1 MMMNVYAFDLCAI
14 VILLLTFF
22 CMFYHKDLHKPQ
34 NKIFISMLSVCAI
47 TTGLDF
53 IKTMFFMHGLD
64 GISDY
69 SAVVYYAYS
78 IFHVLIPYMVFMY
91 AVVVSGAAYGRKNL
105 FKAVYTVPV
114 VGMVIA
120 LLLNSILNNYLF
132 VVEKDGVFIDFRL
145 RLFFVWYS
153 ALYLLSSFFYLIK
166 YRRNF
171 RKRKVISIMLFYA
184 CNSIACIIQI
194 KVPVMHMEFFFLAIS
209 CLGLLFTIEDQGEVR
224 NSISGVYTKEAFYE
238 DVNMVINSGKKYEL
252 IVVKITNMHLITA
265 TLGYEKSINI
275 QKFVAEKLIALD
287 KKLNIYDLGEGKF
300 GLTYNSFSSG
310 WVGDISEIIR
320 RMFTTAWDYEGMELP
335 FHAHVYKII
344 YPDDI
349 SSMEFLMDLINTNV
363 RCDNEYTKVIEA
375 CEYKYIKRKQEVM
388 VALEKALEK
397 ETLQV
402 YFQPIWDA
410 AHDRIRSAEA
420 LVQLYD
426 DKLGLISSEEFIP
439 MSEENGSVVRVGQF
453 VFEEAC
459 RLYSNYRLRDYGIEQ
474 IEINLSPIQCMQR
487 NLTEQMKNVVKKYG
501 ISTST
506 INLEIT
512 ESAFASNKDIFM
524 QTIDKLS
531 AQGFRFSL
539 DDFGTGF
546 SNAAVLP
553 EIDFEYIKV
562 DKSILWNSQ
571 KSRKA
576 KILLEQMIT
585 LVQAMD
591 MKTIVEGVETE
602 AQKDYLLTRKID
614 YIQGFYFS
622 KAIPVTE
629 FVDFCK
635 DFNKVIA

>member
-1 MMMNVYAFDLCAI
+1 MNVYSFDLCAI
-14 VILLLTFF
+14 VILMLTFF

-47 TTGLDF
+47 TTALDLLRS
-53 IKTMFFMHGLD
+53 MFFMS
-64 GISDY
+64 GIKGMSNY
-69 SAVVYYAYS
+69 ATVVYYAYS
-78 IFHVLIPYMVFMY
+78 MVHVLIPYVVFMY
-91 AVVVSGAAYGRKNL
+91 AVVVSGAAYGRKN
-105 FKAVYTVPV
+105 FFQAVYTIPV
-114 VGMVIA
+114 VAMVVA
-120 LLLNSILNNYLF
+120 LLLNPILNNYLF
-132 VVEKDGVFIDFRL
+132 VVEKGSVFIDFRL
-145 RLFFVWYS
+145 RIFFLWYS
-153 ALYLLSSFFYLIK
+153 ALYLFSSFFYLIK
-166 YRRNF
+166 YKNNF
-171 RKRKVISIMLFYA
+171 RKGKFLSIMLFYA
-184 CNSIACIIQI
+184 CTSIACIIQM

-209 CLGLLFTIEDQGEVR
+209 CLGLLFTIEDQGQVR
-224 NSISGVYTKEAFYE
+224 NSISGVYNKELFFE
-238 DVNMVINSGKKYEL
+238 DVNMVINNGKKYEL
-252 IVVKITNMHLITA
+252 IVIKITNMHLITA
-265 TLGYEKSINI
+265 TLGYEKSMSV
-275 QKFVAEKLIALD
+275 QKYVAEKLVALD
-287 KKLNIYDLGEGKF
+287 RKLNVYDLGDGKF
-300 GLTYNSFSSG
+300 GLTYNSFNSG
-310 WVGDISEIIR
+310 WVGDLAECIR
-320 RMFTTAWDYEGMELP
+320 RMFTTPWEYDGMELP
-335 FHAHVYKII
+335 FRAHVYKII
-344 YPDDI
+344 YPEDI

-388 VALEKALEK
+388 VALEKALDRG
-397 ETLQV
+397 TLQV

-410 AHDRIRSAEA
+410 AHNRIRSAEA
-420 LVQLYD
+420 LVQLHD

-439 MSEENGSVVRVGQF
+439 MSEENGSVVRVGQY

-459 RLYSNYRLRDYGIEQ
+459 RLYSEYRLKDYGIEQ

-487 NLTEQMKNVVKKYG
+487 NLTEQMKNVARKYG
-501 ISTST
+501 INTST

-512 ESAFASNKDIFM
+512 ESAFASNKEIFM

-562 DKSILWNSQ
+562 DKSISWNAQ

-585 LVQAMD
+585 LIQAMD
-591 MKTIVEGVETE
+591 MKTIIEGVETE

-629 FVDFCK
+629 FADFCNR
-635 DFNKVIA
+635 FNKVTA